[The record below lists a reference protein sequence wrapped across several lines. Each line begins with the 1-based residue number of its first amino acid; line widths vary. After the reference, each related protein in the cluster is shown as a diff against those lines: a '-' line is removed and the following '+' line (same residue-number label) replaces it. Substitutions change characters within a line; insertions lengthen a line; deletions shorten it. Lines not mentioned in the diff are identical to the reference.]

1 MLTGNHADPARVEGR
16 MSAQNTLL
24 TSHKG
29 VDLHAAT
36 AVRVMQRHL
45 GGGDALVA
53 LHRCELHTSWEAP
66 GVPAVADLLE
76 IGRYFNPNKH
86 HYGHFRDENAGPTW
100 YGPTVASGGVLAE
113 GWPGVVVA
121 ASLEPAPADLYDRL
135 LGGPVPAGCV
145 AVDLVACPLGEAGP
159 VLSGVLWRLV
169 LVDDGR
175 DPARLA
181 DRLAVARAGDQGL
194 LVNPHA
200 EGWLSAVRRPLAVTT
215 SGRRS

>member
-1 MLTGNHADPARVEGR
+1 

-36 AVRVMQRHL
+36 AVRVMQRRL

-86 HYGHFRDENAGPTW
+86 HFGHFRLATGGAPWTAGAGGALDAAWP
-100 YGPTVASGGVLAE
+100 GAPVAS
-113 GWPGVVVA
+113 
-121 ASLEPAPADLYDRL
+121 SLNALTDDLCDRL
-135 LGGPVPAGCV
+135 LGGALPSGCV
-145 AVDLVACPLGEAGP
+145 AVDVAAFPLGEPGP
-159 VLSGVLWRLV
+159 VLTGVLWRLV

-175 DPARLA
+175 DPSRLA
-181 DRLAVARAGDQGL
+181 DRLAIARAGDQGL
-194 LVNPHA
+194 LVNPHL
-200 EGWLSAVRRPLAVTT
+200 EGWLTAPRRPLTT
-215 SGRRS
+215 AATGRHT